1 MQVTKIMN
9 GNERPAMVNK
19 NFTKEELQQE
29 FNYILS
35 QQMLKKM
42 LDKGLISADEFNKIT
57 EKNRQIFSPH
67 LSRIMP

>member
-9 GNERPAMVNK
+9 ENERPAMVNK
-19 NFTKEELQQE
+19 NFTEEELQQE

-35 QQMLKKM
+35 QQILKKM
-42 LDKGLISADEFNKIT
+42 RDKGLISSDEFNKIT

>member
-9 GNERPAMVNK
+9 ENERPAMVNK

-42 LDKGLISADEFNKIT
+42 LDKRLISADEFNKIT

>member
-9 GNERPAMVNK
+9 ENERPAMVNK

-42 LDKGLISADEFNKIT
+42 LDKGMISADEFNKIT

>member
-9 GNERPAMVNK
+9 ENERPAMVNK
-19 NFTKEELQQE
+19 NFTEEELQQE

-42 LDKGLISADEFNKIT
+42 LDKRLISADEFNKIT

>member
-1 MQVTKIMN
+1 MQVTKIIN
-9 GNERPAMVNK
+9 ENERPAMVNK
-19 NFTKEELQQE
+19 NFTEEELQQE

-35 QQMLKKM
+35 QQILKKM
-42 LDKGLISADEFNKIT
+42 RDKGLISSDEFNKIT

>member
-42 LDKGLISADEFNKIT
+42 LDKGLLSADEFNKIT

>member
-19 NFTKEELQQE
+19 NFTEEELQQE

-42 LDKGLISADEFNKIT
+42 LDKMLISADEFNKIT

>member
-9 GNERPAMVNK
+9 GNERLAMVNK

>member
-9 GNERPAMVNK
+9 ENERPAMVNK

-42 LDKGLISADEFNKIT
+42 LDKGLLSADEFNKIT

>member
-9 GNERPAMVNK
+9 GNERTAMVNK
-19 NFTKEELQQE
+19 NFTEEELQQE

>member
-29 FNYILS
+29 FNYVLS
-35 QQMLKKM
+35 RQMLKKM

>member
-9 GNERPAMVNK
+9 ENERPAMVNK
-19 NFTKEELQQE
+19 NFTEEELQQE

-35 QQMLKKM
+35 QQILKRM
-42 LDKGLISADEFNKIT
+42 LDNEMISADEFNKIT

>member
-9 GNERPAMVNK
+9 ENERPAMVNK

-42 LDKGLISADEFNKIT
+42 LDKGMISADEFNKIT
-57 EKNRQIFSPH
+57 EKNLQIFSPH

>member
-9 GNERPAMVNK
+9 ENERPAMVNR
-19 NFTKEELQQE
+19 NFTEEELQQE

>member
-9 GNERPAMVNK
+9 ENERPAMVNR
-19 NFTKEELQQE
+19 NFTEEELQQE

-42 LDKGLISADEFNKIT
+42 LDKGLISAYEFNKIT

>member
-9 GNERPAMVNK
+9 ENERPAMVNK
-19 NFTKEELQQE
+19 NFTEEELQQE

>member
-9 GNERPAMVNK
+9 ENERPAMVNK

-42 LDKGLISADEFNKIT
+42 IDKGMISADEFNKIT

>member
-1 MQVTKIMN
+1 MN
-9 GNERPAMVNK
+9 ENERPAMVNK

-42 LDKGLISADEFNKIT
+42 LDKGMISADEFNKIT

>member
-19 NFTKEELQQE
+19 NFTEEELQQE